1 VSLLT
6 DWYKLFFF
14 SEVKQPE
21 LESCHSSLPTFQN
34 YALNVAS
41 SAPRAFITLFLIP
54 EIIRIVSNTVVLTRA
69 VAERNMRPACGLVD
83 TKPGTDV
90 TRTTVVAGCLHQQV
104 GASGRVPSAS
114 IRPHCVVLHYEQRGS
129 WDTPDELNQL
139 CFYMY
144 QKKPPVLTSTTTP
157 VNLNEGFRCFLTL
170 FRRDYHLQIIGLFL
184 SGFLFMSVN
193 VSISPWSSKISS
205 TSWNGFI
212 HKIRNAFSF
221 SLNKRYVNFWSRC
234 SAVGLVTK
242 LRPCRTGVRIPGRKR
257 YLSLLRNVMTGS
269 GSRPSG

>member
-1 VSLLT
+1 MTS
-6 DWYKLFFF
+6 F

-21 LESCHSSLPTFQN
+21 LESYHSSLPTIQN
-34 YALNVAS
+34 YASSVAS
-41 SAPRAFITLFLIP
+41 SAPHAFTTLFLIP
-54 EIIRIVSNTVVLTRA
+54 GIIVSNTVVLTRA

-104 GASGRVPSAS
+104 GARGRVPTAS

-157 VNLNEGFRCFLTL
+157 VTLTEGFVVFSLCLDRITTYRLSTCFCLVWFSWKLMFPLSLGRATFL
-170 FRRDYHLQIIGLFL
+170 LPVRTYSHTKLGIGFHSL
-184 SGFLFMSVN
+184 SVN
-193 VSISPWSSKISS
+193 V
-205 TSWNGFI
+205 
-212 HKIRNAFSF
+212 
-221 SLNKRYVNFWSRC
+221 
-234 SAVGLVTK
+234 
-242 LRPCRTGVRIPGRKR
+242 
-257 YLSLLRNVMTGS
+257 M
-269 GSRPSG
+269 